1 MECRPRNVSHGKQSS
16 HPWRLG
22 TEVELWRTGRES
34 LAPHTAS
41 KSALE
46 EPEDVQVRRETHQA
60 PRHTGQDEWQSAVRL
75 GCERPGNARGG
86 RRAPACVWR
95 EAEEFQ
101 CGQSESDSRRAARD

>member
-16 HPWRLG
+16 HPRRLG

-34 LAPHTAS
+34 LAPHTAT

-46 EPEDVQVRRETHQA
+46 GPEDVQVRRQTDQA
-60 PRHTGQDEWQSAVRL
+60 PRHAGQDEWQSAVRL
-75 GCERPGNARGG
+75 GCERPGNARRR
-86 RRAPACVWR
+86 RRAPPCVRW

-101 CGQSESDSRRAARD
+101 CG